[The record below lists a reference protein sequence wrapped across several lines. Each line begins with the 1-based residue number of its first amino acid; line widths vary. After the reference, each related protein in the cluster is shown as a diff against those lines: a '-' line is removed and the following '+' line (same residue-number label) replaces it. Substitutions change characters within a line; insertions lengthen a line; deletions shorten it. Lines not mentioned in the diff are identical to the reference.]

1 MTTTDTPVAVIT
13 GAADGIGWETAQLF
27 AQRGYAVVIAD
38 LNADKAKLRAE
49 TLTGDHLGLGGDVTD
64 EHSAETVIKATIQK
78 FGRLDVLVNNAGIGD
93 TSAPTLDQT
102 LAHFRNV
109 LDVHLTGTFL
119 MSRIAA
125 KAMINTERPGA
136 IVNFSSIAG
145 LTGLPRR
152 NAYGAAKAGI
162 IAMTKS
168 MGVEWAPRGIRVN
181 AVAPGYVKTA
191 LVEKLIT
198 DRLLDEA
205 SIVGRTPIGR
215 LLNPHEIAE
224 AVVFLASPAASGI
237 TGTVL
242 SVDGGWTAFGAAG
255 SPDGVPN

>member
-1 MTTTDTPVAVIT
+1 MAIPNPPVVLIT

-27 AQRGYAVVIAD
+27 AQRGYTIVIVD
-38 LNADKAKLRAE
+38 LNANKARLRAE
-49 TLTGDHLGLGGDVTD
+49 TLAGNHLGLGGDVTD
-64 EHSAETVIKATIQK
+64 EPSAEAAVKATLQM
-78 FGRLDVLVNNAGIGD
+78 FGRLDVLVNNAGIGGS
-93 TSAPTLDQT
+93 SAPTLDQT
-102 LAHFRNV
+102 LEHFRKV

-119 MSRIAA
+119 MSRVAA
-125 KAMINTERPGA
+125 KAMIQTNRRGA

-168 MGVEWAPRGIRVN
+168 MGVEWAARGIRVN

-191 LVEKLIT
+191 LVEKLIE

-215 LLNPHEIAE
+215 LLRPHEIAE
-224 AVVFLASPAASGI
+224 AVFFLASPAASGI

-242 SVDGGWTAFGAAG
+242 SVDGGWAAFGAAG
-255 SPDGVPN
+255 NPDGAPS